1 MAYGILNAEQLD
13 YQADNDTYVQ
23 EISMLRDEK
32 LGRLIT
38 IKREDKNRHYR
49 LERTDNNG
57 GDIAGWWY
65 YEIGGAGKVLIIN
78 D

>member
-13 YQADNDTYVQ
+13 YQANDDTYVQ

-38 IKREDKNRHYR
+38 IKKDDKNRHYR
-49 LERTDNNG
+49 LERTDNAG

-65 YEIGGAGKVLIIN
+65 YELGGAGKVLIIN